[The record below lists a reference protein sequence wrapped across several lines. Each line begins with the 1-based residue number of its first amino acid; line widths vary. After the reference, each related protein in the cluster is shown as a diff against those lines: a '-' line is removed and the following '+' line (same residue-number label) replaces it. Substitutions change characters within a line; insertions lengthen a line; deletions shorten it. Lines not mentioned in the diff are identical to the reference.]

1 MPDHP
6 AARLHW
12 AAGNRVTLLQSGA
25 EFFPALIG
33 AIDNARRDVSIETY
47 IYWEDAIGEAVTAAL
62 ENAARR
68 GVSVR
73 LMVDGFGARDF
84 SPQWQHRLEQAGA
97 QVLMFR
103 PLARWRFGRGELRR
117 MHRKIA
123 VVDGVMAFVG
133 GINIIDDL
141 TAVKTPHPRFDLAV
155 RVEGP
160 LVPRIYHTVEGLWRG
175 VAAFQLHR
183 DVPRSTFSCAG
194 KPAGDMDAALV
205 LRDNIRHRRDIERVY
220 VEGLLTAR
228 HDIFIACAY
237 FLPGRRFRR
246 LMRDATERGVRVV
259 LLLQGST
266 DHPLLQWATRALY
279 ENLLD
284 HGVEIHE
291 YAKSEM
297 HAKVA
302 VFDGRLAMVGSSNLD
317 PFSLLMSREANVVVH
332 HAGFG
337 AELQGVIEAAIEDGG
352 QPVRRMLWKHRPF
365 WNRVGTWMGYG
376 FARFT
381 IGMMGLRGF

>member
-1 MPDHP
+1 MPEP
-6 AARLHW
+6 LKF
-12 AAGNRVTLLQSGA
+12 AAGNRVTLLESGR
-25 EFFPALIG
+25 EYFPALIG
-33 AIDNARRDVSIETY
+33 GIERAKRDVSLETY

-73 LMVDGFGARDF
+73 LLIDGFGARDF
-84 SPQWQHRLEQAGA
+84 SPQWHHRLETAGVS
-97 QVLMFR
+97 VLVFR
-103 PLARWRFGRGELRR
+103 PRARWRFDRSELRR

-123 VVDGVMAFVG
+123 VIDGTHAFVG
-133 GINIIDDL
+133 GLNIIDDL
-141 TAVKTPHPRFDLAV
+141 TEVKTSHPRFDLAV
-155 RVEGP
+155 EVEGP
-160 LVPRIYHTVEGLWRG
+160 LVARIYQSVEGLWRG
-175 VAAFQLHR
+175 LAAFQLHR
-183 DVPRSTFSCAG
+183 NVPRSKFACSGESAG
-194 KPAGDMDAALV
+194 GMDAALV

-220 VEGLLTAR
+220 VDGLLSAR

-246 LMRDATERGVRVV
+246 LLRDATGRGVRVV

-284 HGVEIHE
+284 HGVEIYE
-291 YAKSEM
+291 YEKSEM
-297 HAKVA
+297 HAKAA

-317 PFSLLMSREANVVVH
+317 PFSLLMSREANVVVSDI
-332 HAGFG
+332 GFG
-337 AELQGVIEAAIEDGG
+337 AHLQSVIEAAIKDGG

-365 WNRVGTWMGYG
+365 WSRVGTWMGYG
-376 FARFT
+376 FARFA
-381 IGMMGLRGF
+381 IGVMGLRGF